1 MASPSWAEP
10 LPDPRSWSDRLSGGD
25 SLTLVS
31 NSIYV
36 AAPEGRTGKSMVAVG
51 MIEAL
56 TRTVSSVGVFRP
68 VVASG
73 TEDAIL
79 HTLISQP
86 GVEQTYADAVGVTY
100 EEVHDDPD
108 AALHQLVE
116 KYALIKE
123 RYESVVILGSDY
135 TATTSPTELTFNAR
149 VAANL
154 NVPVVLVV
162 SGRSR
167 TPEDIRS
174 AAEGGLAEFRAHH
187 AKVIAVIANR
197 VSTLERAASEEVD
210 PADLAAV
217 RAELAKLPDVIT
229 AALPADRLL
238 AAPTVRAQ
246 FDAVEANLVLGNPDL
261 LDRESQDTL
270 VAAMTL
276 PNVLRRLTPEST
288 VIMPGDRSDLL
299 PGLLLAHRSGSFPP
313 LAGIILLGGYEIPDT
328 IVKLIDGIHNQLPI
342 GMTNLGTYTSSDRIF
357 RLEGAMTSSPR
368 KVEVARRLFSEHV
381 DVAALLNALQVHRS
395 DVVTPLMFEH
405 QLQDLARSDRRTI
418 VMPESSD
425 DRILTSAD
433 ILLQRGVANL
443 ILLGDAQAIKQR
455 ATRLGLS
462 LHGVTVVDPTDP
474 ELVERFA
481 EEYARLR
488 AHKGVTVEQAREK
501 LTDLSYFGT
510 MMVHLGMADGMV
522 SGAIN
527 TTANT
532 IRPSLEFI
540 KTKPGVSVVSGS
552 FLMCMPDQVVVYADC
567 AVNPDPSAAQLA
579 DIAISSVETAVA
591 FGIEPRVAML
601 SYSTGTSGFGADV
614 DKVREATEIVRAK
627 MPDLALE
634 GPIQFDAAVD
644 PTVARTKLPDSPVAG
659 QATVFIFP
667 DLNTG
672 NNTYKA
678 VQRSSG
684 AVAIGPVLQG
694 LNKAVND
701 LSRGALVEDI
711 VNTVAI
717 TAIQAQAD
725 NQGVNA

>member
-1 MASPSWAEP
+1 M
-10 LPDPRSWSDRLSGGD
+10 
-25 SLTLVS
+25 S

-36 AAPEGRTGKSMVAVG
+36 AAPEGLTGKSMVAVG

-68 VVASG
+68 VVRSG
-73 TEDAIL
+73 EEDEIL
-79 HTLISQP
+79 RTLVSQP
-86 GVEQTYADAVGVTY
+86 GVDQTYEDAVGVTY
-100 EEVHDDPD
+100 EDVHNDAE
-108 AALHQLVE
+108 AALHRLVE
-116 KYALIKE
+116 KYAAIKE
-123 RYESVVILGSDY
+123 LHESVVILGSDY
-135 TATTSPTELTFNAR
+135 TETTSPTELTFNAR

-162 SGRSR
+162 SGRNR
-167 TPEDIRS
+167 DPEDILS
-174 AAEGGLAEFRAHH
+174 AAEGGLAEFNAHH

-197 VSTLERAASEEVD
+197 VGSVERGTSEDVD
-210 PADLAAV
+210 PAELEAV
-217 RAELAKLPDVIT
+217 RRELAKLPGVIT

-238 AAPTVRAQ
+238 AATTVRAHFKAAQ
-246 FDAVEANLVLGNPDL
+246 ANLVLGSPEL
-261 LDRESQDTL
+261 LEREAQDIL

-288 VIMPGDRSDLL
+288 VIMPGDRSDML
-299 PGLLLAHRSGSFPP
+299 PGLLLAHASGSFPR

-328 IVKLIDGIHNQLPI
+328 IVRLIDSIHNELPI
-342 GMTNLGTYTSSDRIF
+342 GMSPLGTFTAANKMF
-357 RLEGAMTSSPR
+357 GLEGAMTSSVR
-368 KVEVARRLFSEHV
+368 KLEAARRLFSEHV
-381 DVAALLNALQVHRS
+381 DVPALLQALQVHRS
-395 DVVTPLMFEH
+395 DVITPLMFEH

-418 VMPESSD
+418 VMPESTD

-443 ILLGDAQAIKQR
+443 VLLGDPQAIKLR
-455 ATRLGLS
+455 ATQLGLS
-462 LHGVTVVDPTDP
+462 LPGVQVVDPTDA
-474 ELVERFA
+474 ELLETFA
-481 EEYARLR
+481 AEYARLR
-488 AHKGVTVEQAREK
+488 AHKGVTVEQAKEK
-501 LTDLSYFGT
+501 LKDLSYFGT

-540 KTKPGVSVVSGS
+540 KTKPGVQVVSGS
-552 FLMCMPDQVVVYADC
+552 FLMCMPDRVVVYADC
-567 AVNPDPSAAQLA
+567 AVNPDPSAEQLA
-579 DIAISSVETAVA
+579 DIAISSAETAVA

-601 SYSTGTSGFGADV
+601 SYSTGTSGTGADV
-614 DKVREATEIVRAK
+614 DKVRAATELVRER

-644 PTVARTKLPDSPVAG
+644 PVVARTKLPDSEVAG
-659 QATVFIFP
+659 RATVFIFP

-694 LNKAVND
+694 LKKAVND

-717 TAIQAQAD
+717 TAIQAQAETR
-725 NQGVNA
+725 GVEK

>member
-1 MASPSWAEP
+1 M
-10 LPDPRSWSDRLSGGD
+10 
-25 SLTLVS
+25 S

-36 AAPEGRTGKSMVAVG
+36 AAPEGLTGKSMVAVG
-51 MIEAL
+51 IIEAL

-68 VVASG
+68 VVRSG
-73 TEDAIL
+73 SEDAIL
-79 HTLISQP
+79 HTLLGQAGIDQSY
-86 GVEQTYADAVGVTY
+86 EDAVGVTY
-100 EEVHDDPD
+100 EDVHHDPD
-108 AALHQLVE
+108 AALHRLVE
-116 KYALIKE
+116 KFAGIKE
-123 RYESVVILGSDY
+123 KYESVVILGSDY
-135 TATTSPTELTFNAR
+135 TETTSPTELTFNAR

-154 NVPVVLVV
+154 NTPVVLVV
-162 SGRSR
+162 SGRNR
-167 TPEDIRS
+167 TPEEIRS
-174 AAEGGLAEFRAHH
+174 AAEGGLAEFSAHH

-197 VSTLERAASEEVD
+197 VSRIDRASSEEVD
-210 PADLAAV
+210 PADLDAV
-217 RAELAKLPDVIT
+217 RTELSKLPGVVT

-246 FDAVEANLVLGNPDL
+246 FEAVEANLVLGNPEL
-261 LDRESQDTL
+261 LDRESQDIL

-288 VIMPGDRSDLL
+288 VIMPGDRSDML
-299 PGLLLAHRSGSFPP
+299 PGLLLAHASGSFPR

-328 IVKLIDGIHNQLPI
+328 IVTLVDSIHNELPI
-342 GMTNLGTYTSSDRIF
+342 GLTQLGTYTSSDRMF

-381 DVAALLNALQVHRS
+381 DTSALLQALQVHRS
-395 DVVTPLMFEH
+395 EVVTPLMFEH

-418 VMPESSD
+418 VMPESTD
-425 DRILTSAD
+425 DRILASAD

-443 ILLGDAQAIKQR
+443 ILLGDAQAIKLR
-455 ATRLGLS
+455 ATQLGLS
-462 LHGVTVVDPTDP
+462 LLGVQVVDPNDP

-481 EEYARLR
+481 AEYARLR
-488 AHKGVTVEQAREK
+488 AHKGVSLEQAREK
-501 LTDLSYFGT
+501 LKDLSYFGT

-540 KTKPGVSVVSGS
+540 KTKPGVRVVSGS
-552 FLMCMPDQVVVYADC
+552 FLMCMPDRVVVYADC
-567 AVNPDPSAAQLA
+567 AVNPDPTAEQLA
-579 DIAISSVETAVA
+579 DIAISSAETAIA

-601 SYSTGTSGFGADV
+601 SYSTGTSGSGADV
-614 DKVREATEIVRAK
+614 DKVRAATELVRER
-627 MPDLALE
+627 MPELALE

-644 PTVARTKLPDSPVAG
+644 PVVARTKLPDSPVAG
-659 QATVFIFP
+659 RATVFIFP

-694 LNKAVND
+694 LNRAVND

-725 NQGVNA
+725 PRGGNS

>member
-1 MASPSWAEP
+1 
-10 LPDPRSWSDRLSGGD
+10 
-25 SLTLVS
+25 VS

-36 AAPEGRTGKSMVAVG
+36 AAPEGLTGKSMVAVG

-68 VVASG
+68 VVRSG
-73 TEDAIL
+73 HEDAIL
-79 HTLISQP
+79 HTLLDQP
-86 GVEQTYADAVGVTY
+86 GVDQSYEEAVGVTY
-100 EEVHDDPD
+100 EDVHNDPD
-108 AALHQLVE
+108 AALHRLVE
-116 KYALIKE
+116 KYAVIKE
-123 RYESVVILGSDY
+123 KYESVVILGSDY
-135 TATTSPTELTFNAR
+135 TETTSPTELTFNAR

-154 NVPVVLVV
+154 NVPVALVV
-162 SGRSR
+162 SGRNR
-167 TPEDIRS
+167 TPEAIRS
-174 AAEGGLAEFRAHH
+174 AAEGGLTEFTAHH

-197 VSTLERAASEEVD
+197 VSSVDRASSEEVD
-210 PADLAAV
+210 PHDLEAV
-217 RAELAKLPDVIT
+217 RAELAKLPGVAT

-238 AAPTVRAQ
+238 AAPTLRAQ
-246 FDAVEANLVLGNPDL
+246 FEAVEAHLILGNPEL
-261 LDRESQDTL
+261 LDRESQDIL
-270 VAAMTL
+270 VGAMTL

-288 VIMPGDRSDLL
+288 VIMPGDRSDML
-299 PGLLLAHRSGSFPP
+299 PGLLLAHASGSFPR

-328 IVKLIDGIHNQLPI
+328 IVRLIDSIHNELPI
-342 GMTNLGTYTSSDRIF
+342 GLTQLGTYTSSDRMF

-368 KVEVARRLFSEHV
+368 KVEVARRLFSEYV
-381 DVAALLNALQVHRS
+381 DVPALLKALQVHRS
-395 DVVTPLMFEH
+395 EVVTPLMFEH
-405 QLQDLARSDRRTI
+405 QLQDIARSDRRTI
-418 VMPESSD
+418 VMPESTD

-443 ILLGDAQAIKQR
+443 VLLGDSQAIKLR
-455 ATRLGLS
+455 ATQLGLS
-462 LHGVTVVDPTDP
+462 LQGVQVVDPGDP

-481 EEYARLR
+481 AEYARLR
-488 AHKGVTVEQAREK
+488 AHKGVTLEQAKEK
-501 LTDLSYFGT
+501 LKDLSYFGT

-540 KTKPGVSVVSGS
+540 KTKPGVQVVSGS
-552 FLMCMPDQVVVYADC
+552 FLMCMPDRVVVYADC
-567 AVNPDPSAAQLA
+567 AVNPDPTAEQLA
-579 DIAISSVETAVA
+579 DIAISSAETAIA

-601 SYSTGTSGFGADV
+601 SYSTGTSGSGADV
-614 DKVREATEIVRAK
+614 DKVRAATEIVRER

-644 PTVARTKLPDSPVAG
+644 PVVAKTKLPDSPVAG
-659 QATVFIFP
+659 RATVFIFP

-694 LNKAVND
+694 LKKAVND

-725 NQGVNA
+725 

>member
-1 MASPSWAEP
+1 
-10 LPDPRSWSDRLSGGD
+10 
-25 SLTLVS
+25 
-31 NSIYV
+31 V
-36 AAPEGRTGKSMVAVG
+36 AAPEGLTGKSMVAVG

-68 VVASG
+68 VVRSG
-73 TEDAIL
+73 QEDAIL
-79 HTLISQP
+79 HTLLGQP
-86 GVEQTYADAVGVTY
+86 GVEQTYEEAVGVTY
-100 EEVHDDPD
+100 EDVHDDAD
-108 AALHQLVE
+108 AALHTLVE
-116 KYALIKE
+116 KYAEIRE
-123 RYESVVILGSDY
+123 RHESVVILGSDY
-135 TATTSPTELTFNAR
+135 TETTSPTELTFNAR

-162 SGRSR
+162 SGKNR
-167 TPEDIRS
+167 TPEEVLS
-174 AAEGGLAEFRAHH
+174 AAEGGLAEFAAHH

-197 VSTLERAASEEVD
+197 VSSVERGTSEDVD

-217 RAELAKLPDVIT
+217 RTELAKLPGVVT

-246 FDAVEANLVLGNPDL
+246 FAAVEANLVLGNPDL
-261 LDRESQDTL
+261 LERESQDIL

-288 VIMPGDRSDLL
+288 VIMPGDRSDML
-299 PGLLLAHRSGSFPP
+299 PGLLLAHTSGSFPQ
-313 LAGIILLGGYEIPDT
+313 LTGIILLGGYEIPDT
-328 IVKLIDGIHNQLPI
+328 IVKLVDSIHNELPI
-342 GMTNLGTYTSSDRIF
+342 GMTNLGTYTSSDRMF

-368 KVEVARRLFSEHV
+368 KVEAARRLFSEYV
-381 DVAALLNALQVHRS
+381 DVPVLLQALQVHRS
-395 DVVTPLMFEH
+395 EVVTPLMFEH
-405 QLQDLARSDRRTI
+405 QLQDLARSDRKTI
-418 VMPESSD
+418 VMPEATD
-425 DRILTSAD
+425 DRILSSAD

-443 ILLGDAQAIKQR
+443 VLLGDAQAIKQR
-455 ATRLGLS
+455 ATQLGLS
-462 LHGVTVVDPTDP
+462 LQGVQVVDPTDP
-474 ELVERFA
+474 ELIERFA
-481 EEYARLR
+481 AEYARLR
-488 AHKGVTVEQAREK
+488 AHKGVTLEQAREK

-522 SGAIN
+522 SGAIH

-540 KTKPGVSVVSGS
+540 KTKPGVKVVSGS
-552 FLMCMPDQVVVYADC
+552 FLMCMPDRVVVYADC
-567 AVNPDPSAAQLA
+567 AVNPNPTAEQLA
-579 DIAISSVETAVA
+579 DIAISSAETAVA

-601 SYSTGTSGFGADV
+601 SYSTGTSGFGEDV
-614 DKVREATEIVRAK
+614 DKVREATELVRQR
-627 MPDLALE
+627 MPELALE

-644 PTVARTKLPDSPVAG
+644 PVVARTKLPDSPVAG
-659 QATVFIFP
+659 KATVFIFP

-717 TAIQAQAD
+717 TAIQAQA
-725 NQGVNA
+725 

>member
-1 MASPSWAEP
+1 M
-10 LPDPRSWSDRLSGGD
+10 
-25 SLTLVS
+25 S

-73 TEDAIL
+73 SEDAIL
-79 HTLISQP
+79 HTLVSQP
-86 GVEQTYADAVGVTY
+86 GVEQTYDEAVGVTY
-100 EEVHDDPD
+100 EQVHDDPD
-108 AALHQLVE
+108 AALTVLVE

-154 NVPVVLVV
+154 NTPVILVV
-162 SGRSR
+162 SGRNR

-197 VSTLERAASEEVD
+197 VSTLERASSDEVD
-210 PADLAAV
+210 PADLEAV

-328 IVKLIDGIHNQLPI
+328 IVKLVDGIHNQLPI
-342 GMTNLGTYTSSDRIF
+342 GMTNLGTYTSSDRMF

-381 DVAALLNALQVHRS
+381 DVAALLKALQVHRS
-395 DVVTPLMFEH
+395 DVITPLMFEH
-405 QLQDLARSDRRTI
+405 QLQELARSDRRTI
-418 VMPESSD
+418 VMPESTD

-474 ELVERFA
+474 ELIERFA
-481 EEYARLR
+481 AEYARLR
-488 AHKGVTVEQAREK
+488 AHKGVTIEQAKEK

-567 AVNPDPSAAQLA
+567 AVNPNPTAAQLA
-579 DIAISSVETAVA
+579 DIAISSAETAVA

-644 PTVARTKLPDSPVAG
+644 PTVAKTKLPDSPVAG
-659 QATVFIFP
+659 RATVFIFP

-678 VQRSSG
+678 VQRTSG
-684 AVAIGPVLQG
+684 AIAVGPVLQG
-694 LNKAVND
+694 LNKPVND
-701 LSRGALVEDI
+701 LSRGALVADI

-717 TAIQAQAD
+717 TAIQAQT
-725 NQGVNA
+725 GI

>member
-1 MASPSWAEP
+1 M
-10 LPDPRSWSDRLSGGD
+10 
-25 SLTLVS
+25 S

-73 TEDAIL
+73 SEDAIL

-86 GVEQTYADAVGVTY
+86 GVEQTYDEAVGVTY
-100 EEVHDDPD
+100 EQVHDDPD
-108 AALHQLVE
+108 AALHVLVE

-154 NVPVVLVV
+154 NTPVILVV
-162 SGRSR
+162 SGRNR
-167 TPEDIRS
+167 TPDDIRS

-197 VSTLERAASEEVD
+197 VSTLERASSDEVD
-210 PADLAAV
+210 PADLEAV
-217 RAELAKLPDVIT
+217 RVELAKLPDVIT

-328 IVKLIDGIHNQLPI
+328 IVKLVDGIHNQLPI
-342 GMTNLGTYTSSDRIF
+342 GMTNLGTYTSSDRMF

-381 DVAALLNALQVHRS
+381 DVAALLKALQVHRS
-395 DVVTPLMFEH
+395 DVITPLMFEH
-405 QLQDLARSDRRTI
+405 QLQELARSERRTI
-418 VMPESSD
+418 VMPESTD

-474 ELVERFA
+474 ELIERFA
-481 EEYARLR
+481 AEYARLR
-488 AHKGVTVEQAREK
+488 AHKGVTIEQAKEK

-567 AVNPDPSAAQLA
+567 AVNPNPTAAQLA
-579 DIAISSVETAVA
+579 DIAISSAETAVA

-614 DKVREATEIVRAK
+614 DKVREATEIVREK

-659 QATVFIFP
+659 RATVFIFP

-717 TAIQAQAD
+717 TAIQAQA
-725 NQGVNA
+725 

>member
-1 MASPSWAEP
+1 
-10 LPDPRSWSDRLSGGD
+10 
-25 SLTLVS
+25 
-31 NSIYV
+31 
-36 AAPEGRTGKSMVAVG
+36 
-51 MIEAL
+51 
-56 TRTVSSVGVFRP
+56 
-68 VVASG
+68 
-73 TEDAIL
+73 
-79 HTLISQP
+79 
-86 GVEQTYADAVGVTY
+86 
-100 EEVHDDPD
+100 
-108 AALHQLVE
+108 
-116 KYALIKE
+116 
-123 RYESVVILGSDY
+123 
-135 TATTSPTELTFNAR
+135 
-149 VAANL
+149 
-154 NVPVVLVV
+154 
-162 SGRSR
+162 
-167 TPEDIRS
+167 
-174 AAEGGLAEFRAHH
+174 
-187 AKVIAVIANR
+187 VIANR
-197 VSTLERAASEEVD
+197 VSTLERASSDEVD
-210 PADLAAV
+210 PADLEAV

-328 IVKLIDGIHNQLPI
+328 IVKLVDGIHNQLPI
-342 GMTNLGTYTSSDRIF
+342 GMTNLGTYTSSDRMF

-381 DVAALLNALQVHRS
+381 DVAALLKALQVHRS
-395 DVVTPLMFEH
+395 DVITPLMFEH
-405 QLQDLARSDRRTI
+405 QLQELARSDRRTI
-418 VMPESSD
+418 VMPESTD

-474 ELVERFA
+474 ELIERFA
-481 EEYARLR
+481 AEYARLR
-488 AHKGVTVEQAREK
+488 AHKGVTIEQAKEK

-567 AVNPDPSAAQLA
+567 AVNPNPTAAQLA
-579 DIAISSVETAVA
+579 DIAISSAETAVA

-659 QATVFIFP
+659 RATVFIFP

-717 TAIQAQAD
+717 TAIQAQA
-725 NQGVNA
+725 

>member
-1 MASPSWAEP
+1 MHAGQSAPAS
-10 LPDPRSWSDRLSGGD
+10 GD
-25 SLTLVS
+25 SLTFVS

-73 TEDAIL
+73 SEDAIL

-86 GVEQTYADAVGVTY
+86 GVEQTYDEAVGVTY
-100 EEVHDDPD
+100 EQVHDDPD
-108 AALHQLVE
+108 AALHTLVE

-154 NVPVVLVV
+154 NTPVVLVV
-162 SGRSR
+162 SGRNR

-197 VSTLERAASEEVD
+197 VSTIERASSDEVD
-210 PADLAAV
+210 PADLEAV
-217 RAELAKLPDVIT
+217 RTELAKLPDVIT

-328 IVKLIDGIHNQLPI
+328 IVKLVDGIHNQLPI
-342 GMTNLGTYTSSDRIF
+342 GMTNLGTYTSSDRMF

-368 KVEVARRLFSEHV
+368 KVEVARRLFSEHI
-381 DVAALLNALQVHRS
+381 DVEALLKALQVHRS

-405 QLQDLARSDRRTI
+405 QLQEIARSDRRTI
-418 VMPESSD
+418 VMPESTD

-474 ELVERFA
+474 ELIERFA
-481 EEYARLR
+481 AEYARVR
-488 AHKGVTVEQAREK
+488 AHKGVTIEQAKEK

-567 AVNPDPSAAQLA
+567 AVNPNPTAAQLA
-579 DIAISSVETAVA
+579 DIAISSAETAVA

-614 DKVREATEIVRAK
+614 DKVREATEIVRQK

-659 QATVFIFP
+659 RATVFIFP

-717 TAIQAQAD
+717 TAIQAQA
-725 NQGVNA
+725 